1 MKKIIHTKNAPS
13 AIGPYNQAVLND
25 NIFIHS
31 GQIAIDPKNGTLKTS
46 DIREETKQVMENLK
60 AILNEVGMDFSNVI
74 KVTIFISDMNNY
86 SKINEIYASY
96 FDEKSCSCKGN
107 CRSFKIAKISS
118 YRNINDRF
126 TLVTY

>member
-1 MKKIIHTKNAPS
+1 MKKIIHTKEAPS

-25 NIFIHS
+25 NILYTS

-60 AILNEVGMDFSNVI
+60 AILNDVGMDFSNAL

-96 FDEKSCSCKGN
+96 FDEKSAPARETVEVSRLPK
-107 CRSFKIAKISS
+107 SVHIEISMVAS
-118 YRNINDRF
+118 
-126 TLVTY
+126 L

>member
-13 AIGPYNQAVLND
+13 AIGPYNQGVLNN
-25 NIFIHS
+25 NILYTS

-60 AILNEVGMDFSNVI
+60 AVLNEVGMDFSNVI

-96 FDEKSCSCKGN
+96 FDEKSAPARETVEVSRLPK
-107 CRSFKIAKISS
+107 SVHIEISMIAS
-118 YRNINDRF
+118 
-126 TLVTY
+126 L

>member
-13 AIGPYNQAVLND
+13 AIGPYNQGVLNN
-25 NIFIHS
+25 NILYTS

-60 AILNEVGMDFSNVI
+60 AVLNEVSMDFSNVI

-96 FDEKSCSCKGN
+96 FDEKSAPARETVEVSRLPK
-107 CRSFKIAKISS
+107 SVHIEISMIAS
-118 YRNINDRF
+118 
-126 TLVTY
+126 L